1 MTLRNAKEME
11 CLMRNLTAIRALGV
25 GRGMECPGILFPHGS
40 PVAGAKRGG
49 FTLFL
54 VPKLIAKP
62 GGAGD
67 DFLAESSSVPRRI

>member
-1 MTLRNAKEME
+1 
-11 CLMRNLTAIRALGV
+11 MRNLTAIRALRV

-40 PVAGAKRGG
+40 PVAGAKRGLH
-49 FTLFL
+49 LFL